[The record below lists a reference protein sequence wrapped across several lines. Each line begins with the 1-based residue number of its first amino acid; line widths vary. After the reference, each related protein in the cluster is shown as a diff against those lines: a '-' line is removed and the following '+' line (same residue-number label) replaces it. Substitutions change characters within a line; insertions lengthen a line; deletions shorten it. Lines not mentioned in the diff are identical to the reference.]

1 VSLSG
6 ESPSL
11 AGLIDLH
18 SHTNESD
25 GTLTPG
31 ELIFMAK
38 QVGLSA
44 IAITD
49 HDTFAGYEKAESLAA
64 EARLD
69 LLRGIELNSRLSPE
83 MDRDQHHVHV
93 LAYFPSGVPLPKFS
107 SWLAE
112 EQEDRCT
119 RNRRLIEALQKRGVD
134 ITLQE
139 VEARG
144 RSMAGRPHF
153 ARILVEKGYAVD
165 SDDAFERYIG
175 ETAPSYVERQSQTTE
190 QAIQI
195 VRAGGGIPVVAHPVR
210 LALPQAV
217 EREVL
222 HQLKDAGLLGL
233 EVYHSEH
240 PPDLQAYYLRLA
252 DELRLLPTG
261 GSDFHGAAKPGVKLG
276 TGLNDN
282 VRVPRE
288 FLDRMR
294 AECSNHTQDLCPPV
308 A

>member
-6 ESPSL
+6 DSAPL
-11 AGLIDLH
+11 AAFIDLH

-31 ELIFMAK
+31 ELISLAK
-38 QVGLSA
+38 RVGLSA

-49 HDTFAGYEKAESLAA
+49 HDTFAGYEKAESLAV
-64 EARLD
+64 EAGLD

-83 MDRDQHHVHV
+83 MDRDQRHVHV

-112 EQEDRCT
+112 EQEDRRS
-119 RNRRLIEALQKRGVD
+119 RNRRLIEALQKRGVN

-153 ARILVEKGYAVD
+153 ARILVEKGYAAD

-190 QAIQI
+190 EAIQI
-195 VRAGGGIPVVAHPVR
+195 ILAGGGIPVVAHPVR
-210 LALPQAV
+210 LALPQAI
-217 EREVL
+217 ERQVL
-222 HQLKDAGLLGL
+222 RSLKDAGLLGL

-240 PPDLQAYYLRLA
+240 PPELQSYYLRLA
-252 DELRLLPTG
+252 DELKLLPTG
-261 GSDFHGAAKPGVKLG
+261 GSDFHGTAKPGVKLG

-282 VRVPRE
+282 VRVPHE
-288 FLDRMR
+288 FLDRLR
-294 AECSNHTQDLCPPV
+294 AESNDHLRHLRPPV

>member
-6 ESPSL
+6 DPAPV
-11 AGLIDLH
+11 AGFIDLH

-31 ELIFMAK
+31 ELISLAK
-38 QVGLSA
+38 RVNLSA

-49 HDTFAGYEKAESLAA
+49 HDTFAGYEKARSLAA
-64 EARLD
+64 EAGVD

-83 MDRDQHHVHV
+83 MDPDQRHVHV
-93 LAYFPSGVPLPKFS
+93 LAYFPSGTPLPTFS

-112 EQEDRCT
+112 EQEDRRT

-153 ARILVEKGYAVD
+153 ARILVEKGYAAD
-165 SDDAFERYIG
+165 SGDAFERYIG
-175 ETAPSYVERQSQTTE
+175 ETAPSYIERQSQTTE
-190 QAIQI
+190 EAIQI
-195 VRAGGGIPVVAHPVR
+195 IRAGGGVPVVAHPVR
-210 LALPQAV
+210 LALSQAA

-222 HQLKDAGLLGL
+222 HQLKNAGLLGL
-233 EVYHSEH
+233 EVFHSEH
-240 PPDLQAYYLRLA
+240 SPELQAYYLRLA
-252 DELRLLPTG
+252 DELNLLPTG
-261 GSDFHGAAKPGVKLG
+261 GSDFHGAVKPDVKLG
-276 TGLNDN
+276 TGSNDN
-282 VRVPRE
+282 VRVPRA
-288 FLDRMR
+288 FVDRIKAQFR
-294 AECSNHTQDLCPPV
+294 
-308 A
+308 